1 MMKKLLTILSL
12 ALSVSAVALAQ
23 SGEERGSFPIRGT
36 QTREATASVAAVKQ
50 ANPMVVGEIYPNPA
64 TDQASLQLNLNAP
77 GKIVFYNLL
86 GTPVG
91 SQDFGKEA
99 KVVTLDFSNFS
110 EGVYFGI
117 VSSGNKTVA
126 TRRISV
132 KR

>member
-1 MMKKLLTILSL
+1 MMKRILIAFTLTLLMASG
-12 ALSVSAVALAQ
+12 VALAQ
-23 SGEERGSFPIRGT
+23 SSEDRAGFAVRGT
-36 QTREATASVAAVKQ
+36 QNKDVSSAAVKQ
-50 ANPMVVGEIYPNPA
+50 VGSTLVSEIYPNPVA
-64 TDQASLQLNLNAP
+64 DQGSISINLGAP

-86 GTPVG
+86 GTPVF
-91 SQDFGKEA
+91 SQEFGKEA
-99 KVVTLDFSNFS
+99 KVISIDFASIA

>member
-36 QTREATASVAAVKQ
+36 QTREVTASAVVKQ
-50 ANPMVVGEIYPNPA
+50 ANPSVVGEIYPNPA
-64 TDQASLQLNLNAP
+64 TDQASIQLNLNAP

-99 KVVTLDFSNFS
+99 KVITLDFSNFS

-117 VSSGNKTVA
+117 ISSGNKTVA

>member
-12 ALSVSAVALAQ
+12 ALSVSSVALAQ

-36 QTREATASVAAVKQ
+36 QTREVTASSVAKQ
-50 ANPMVVGEIYPNPA
+50 ANPALVGEIFPNPA
-64 TDQASLQLNLNAP
+64 SDQASIQLNLNAP

-91 SQDFGKEA
+91 SQEFGKDA
-99 KVVTLDFSNFS
+99 KMVSLDLANFS

-117 VSSGNKTVA
+117 VSSGNKTIA